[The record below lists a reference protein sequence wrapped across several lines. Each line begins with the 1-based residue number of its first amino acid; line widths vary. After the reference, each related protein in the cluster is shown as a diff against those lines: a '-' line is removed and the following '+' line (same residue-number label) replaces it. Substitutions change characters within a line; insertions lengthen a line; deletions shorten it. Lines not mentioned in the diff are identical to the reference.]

1 MVAEKK
7 FCTNCGNPIDTG
19 ARFCA
24 YCGQSLNQIHSNAAP
39 ANQIEATTS
48 STSIT
53 PQPGIAANTNG
64 PAAKV
69 DFTPSV
75 EQIVGVIP
83 GISRKKGMFNYESYH
98 IIVTPKR
105 LIFAAVTNE
114 IMKDEAQKSS
124 GKGMGSYLKTAL
136 AGNDFTQRYLNMA
149 PEQAMH
155 ESPENFGV
163 DLSSIRKVKIEKGT
177 LYLDGRKQD
186 EGKLIIETVGDKF
199 SFMLRN
205 NYYDIA
211 RQLIQKVGLA

>member
-24 YCGQSLNQIHSNAAP
+24 YCGQPLNQIHSNAAP

-69 DFTPSV
+69 DFTPSA

-136 AGNDFTQRYLNMA
+136 AGNDFTQRYLNMHPSRLCTKVLKILA
-149 PEQAMH
+149 LI
-155 ESPENFGV
+155 SRVFGKSKLKKV
-163 DLSSIRKVKIEKGT
+163 RCIWTVVNKMKVNLLSKPLE
-177 LYLDGRKQD
+177 
-186 EGKLIIETVGDKF
+186 IIAL
-199 SFMLRN
+199 SC
-205 NYYDIA
+205 
-211 RQLIQKVGLA
+211 